1 MEWIQGVKL
10 TTLEPAEIRDLV
22 KVGQEAFL
30 IQLLEVRRMEESPCG
45 VGGGFEFRTH
55 FTTLP
60 DVRTSPSLHLPFSA
74 PLTQIGFFHGDPHP
88 GAYVW
93 RKGWKWRLATA

>member
-30 IQLLEVRRMEESPCG
+30 IQLLEVRKAEEG
-45 VGGGFEFRTH
+45 RRAEFAAV
-55 FTTLP
+55 FSLP
-60 DVRTSPSLHLPFSA
+60 PTSPHSLMSA
-74 PLTQIGFFHGDPHP
+74 LHPYSPSHSPRPSHRSASSTVTRTQ
-88 GAYVW
+88 V
-93 RKGWKWRLATA
+93 RLCGEKDGG